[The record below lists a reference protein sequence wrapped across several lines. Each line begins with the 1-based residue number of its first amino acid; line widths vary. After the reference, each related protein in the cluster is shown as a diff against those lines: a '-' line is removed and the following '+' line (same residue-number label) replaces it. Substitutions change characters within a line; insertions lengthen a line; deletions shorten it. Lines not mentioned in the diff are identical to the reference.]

1 MLLSKLFKSG
11 KFMLAV
17 YIILIATLLYARDI
31 IGISINKNI
40 FIALVILFSMSLKYE
55 NLLSLILFTLP
66 LMCGLPGNYF
76 LPIWCIIVVF
86 YQIRKKVFNYSILAF
101 WIVIVLWE
109 IVIYCFYSFEIPTMN
124 VLGYFSALLLTC
136 VLISEKKTIDYSTP
150 VICFCLG
157 CCVLLGAIFLMYSS
171 EPSMMYTD
179 GGVRMGGDMYTDV
192 AEMTLKTNANNIGYL
207 SSASI
212 ACLFTLFY
220 YKKIN
225 VTIFIILAG
234 ISFYCG
240 MFSISRTWAISVI
253 LTIIIY
259 SIFQRDNKKVGNA
272 LLCVIVILGSYYLS
286 KNPLILDAFIGRFEG
301 DEIETGGQRT
311 ILFAQYNDYLI
322 NHPWNLFLGTS
333 AQLYKEVT
341 GLYHSTHNSLQ
352 QIWLSYGIV
361 GFVIIM
367 TIFFKTIKKYYCK
380 KEYMACMPMLIIL
393 FFLQSIQVLNPH
405 NGMYPIIAAFFVMK
419 MVKEYT
425 TLSIRK

>member
-76 LPIWCIIVVF
+76 LPIWCLIVVF
-86 YQIRKKVFNYSILAF
+86 YQIRNNTFNYSILAF
-101 WIVIVLWE
+101 WLAIVLWE
-109 IVIYCFYSFEIPTMN
+109 IVIYCFYPFEIPTMN

-136 VLISEKKTIDYSTP
+136 VLISEYRTIDYSTP

-171 EPSMMYTD
+171 DPSMMYTD
-179 GGVRMGGDMYTDV
+179 TMG
-192 AEMTLKTNANNIGYL
+192 MTLKTNSNNIGYL

-225 VTIFIILAG
+225 VIIFMVMAG
-234 ISFYCG
+234 VSFYCG
-240 MFSISRTWAISVI
+240 MFSISRTWAISVV
-253 LTIIIY
+253 LTIVIY
-259 SIFQRDNKKVGNA
+259 SIFQRDNKKVGYA
-272 LLCVIVILGSYYLS
+272 LLCVIAILGLYFLS
-286 KNPLILDAFIGRFEG
+286 KNPLLLDAFIGRFEG

-311 ILFAQYNDYLI
+311 ILFAQYNEFLL
-322 NHPWNLFLGTS
+322 NHPWNLFWGTS

-352 QIWLSYGIV
+352 QIWMSYGII
-361 GFVIIM
+361 GFLVII
-367 TIFFKTIKKYYCK
+367 TVYFKALKNNYLK
-380 KEYMACMPMLIIL
+380 KEYMACMPMLIIV

-405 NGMYPIIAAFFVMK
+405 NGMYPIIAAFFIMK
-419 MVKEYT
+419 MIKVKKNSY
-425 TLSIRK
+425 

>member
-1 MLLSKLFKSG
+1 MLLSKLFKSS
-11 KFMLAV
+11 KLMLVV
-17 YIILIATLLYARDI
+17 YIILIAMLLYARDV

-66 LMCGLPGNYF
+66 LMFGLPGNYF
-76 LPIWCIIVVF
+76 LPIWCLIVVF
-86 YQIRKKVFNYSILAF
+86 YQIRNNTFNYSILAF
-101 WIVIVLWE
+101 WLAIVLWE
-109 IVIYCFYSFEIPTMN
+109 IVIYCFYPFEIPTIN

-136 VLISEKKTIDYSTP
+136 VLISENRTIDYSTP

-157 CCVLLGAIFLMYSS
+157 CCVLLGAIFLIYSS
-171 EPSMMYTD
+171 DPSMMYAD
-179 GGVRMGGDMYTDV
+179 GGVRMGGDMYTDAV
-192 AEMTLKTNANNIGYL
+192 EMTLKTNANNIGYL

-225 VTIFIILAG
+225 VVTFMIMAG
-234 ISFYCG
+234 VSFYCG

-259 SIFQRDNKKVGNA
+259 SIFQRNNKKVGYA
-272 LLCVIVILGSYYLS
+272 LLCVIAILGFYYLS
-286 KNPLILDAFIGRFEG
+286 KNPLLLDAFIGRFEG

-311 ILFAQYNDYLI
+311 ILFAQYNEFLL
-322 NHPWNLFLGTS
+322 NHPWNLFWGTS

-352 QIWLSYGIV
+352 QIWMSYGII
-361 GFVIIM
+361 GFAVII
-367 TIFFKTIKKYYCK
+367 TVYFKALKHNYLK
-380 KEYMACMPMLIIL
+380 KEYMACMPMLIIV

-405 NGMYPIIAAFFVMK
+405 NGMYPIIAAFFIMK
-419 MVKEYT
+419 MIKIKKNSY
-425 TLSIRK
+425 

>member
-1 MLLSKLFKSG
+1 MLLSKLFKSS
-11 KFMLAV
+11 KLMLVV
-17 YIILIATLLYARDI
+17 YIILIAMLLYARDV

-66 LMCGLPGNYF
+66 LMFGLPGNYF
-76 LPIWCIIVVF
+76 LPIWCLIVVF
-86 YQIRKKVFNYSILAF
+86 YQIRNNTFNYSILAF
-101 WIVIVLWE
+101 WLAIVLWE
-109 IVIYCFYSFEIPTMN
+109 IVIYCFYPFEIPTIN

-136 VLISEKKTIDYSTP
+136 VLISENRTIDYSTP

-157 CCVLLGAIFLMYSS
+157 CCVLLGAIFLIYSS
-171 EPSMMYTD
+171 DPSMMYAD
-179 GGVRMGGDMYTDV
+179 GGVRMGGDMYTDAV
-192 AEMTLKTNANNIGYL
+192 EMTLKTNANNIGYL

-225 VTIFIILAG
+225 IVTFMIMAG
-234 ISFYCG
+234 VSFYCG

-259 SIFQRDNKKVGNA
+259 TIFQRNNKKVGYA
-272 LLCVIVILGSYYLS
+272 LLCVIAILGFYYLS
-286 KNPLILDAFIGRFEG
+286 KNPLLLDAFIGRFEG

-311 ILFAQYNDYLI
+311 ILFAQYNEFLL

-352 QIWLSYGIV
+352 QIWMSYGII
-361 GFVIIM
+361 GFAVII
-367 TIFFKTIKKYYCK
+367 TVYFKALKHNYIK
-380 KEYMACMPMLIIL
+380 KEYMACMPMLIIV

-405 NGMYPIIAAFFVMK
+405 NGMYPIIAAFFIMK
-419 MVKEYT
+419 MIKIKKNSY
-425 TLSIRK
+425 